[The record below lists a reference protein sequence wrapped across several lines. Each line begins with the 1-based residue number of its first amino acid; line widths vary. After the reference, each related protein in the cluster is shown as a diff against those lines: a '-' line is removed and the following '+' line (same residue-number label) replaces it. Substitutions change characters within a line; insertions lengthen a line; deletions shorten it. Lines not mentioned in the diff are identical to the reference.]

1 MKVKKFKLAEK
12 LIGQVVPDST
22 NGHAGRY
29 TEKLLVELGVPINF
43 GHGPD
48 IEEIGLEVKTRNLN
62 ATSPQTVADMN
73 PEDIISTE
81 YKDSH
86 VYKKFQQQLR
96 VYIRDNVIVS
106 ADVYDFS
113 APAIQFLIKR
123 AYDHARAQIIQNP
136 ELTRTAYKSEYGYF
150 ERVSN
155 QRRSLSFRLSN
166 DDMATL
172 EGMAKSEYKNLFEDE
187 FSL

>member
-1 MKVKKFKLAEK
+1 MIKVKKFKLAEN
-12 LIGQVVPDST
+12 LIGQVVPNSA

-29 TEKLLVELGVPINF
+29 VERLLVEMGVPINF

-48 IEEIGLEVKTRNLN
+48 IEEIGLEVKTRDLD
-62 ATSPQTVADMN
+62 ATSPQTIADMN
-73 PEDIISTE
+73 PEDIISTD

-106 ADVYDFS
+106 AEVYDFS
-113 APAIQFLIKR
+113 APPVQELVER
-123 AYDHARAQIIQNP
+123 AYNHAKAQLVKNP
-136 ELTRTAYKSEYGYF
+136 ELTRTAYKNEYGYF
-150 ERVSN
+150 ERVSTH
-155 QRRSLSFRLSN
+155 RKSLSFRLSN

-172 EGMAKSEYKNLFEDE
+172 EGMARSEYKNLFEYA
-187 FSL
+187 